1 MGSPSR
7 HRKGGTM
14 TWQGK
19 PAEMQSQGEG
29 LGEGPI
35 PLTTAPGPS
44 WPPQECLG
52 KGEGGRMRKGTYH
65 IQGLPM
71 GVGEGAKGRK
81 KTRLRK

>member
-1 MGSPSR
+1 
-7 HRKGGTM
+7 M

-19 PAEMQSQGEG
+19 PAEMQSWGAKAKGWVRVQ
-29 LGEGPI
+29 I
-35 PLTTAPGPS
+35 PLITAPCPS

-52 KGEGGRMRKGTYH
+52 KGEGGRMGKGTYH

-81 KTRLRK
+81 KT